1 MFSYTCIHRE
11 MLTMISLVNHLS
23 PHIDRKPNPEA
34 MMKTS
39 PDGSKRYFFMPFPQE
54 DVVFNPNLGS
64 NVDGVHV
71 DVRATYSY

>member
-1 MFSYTCIHRE
+1 
-11 MLTMISLVNHLS
+11 
-23 PHIDRKPNPEA
+23 

>member
-1 MFSYTCIHRE
+1 
-11 MLTMISLVNHLS
+11 
-23 PHIDRKPNPEA
+23 

-71 DVRATYSY
+71 DVRATYSYWYFSLTPIELKIKENEKFQI